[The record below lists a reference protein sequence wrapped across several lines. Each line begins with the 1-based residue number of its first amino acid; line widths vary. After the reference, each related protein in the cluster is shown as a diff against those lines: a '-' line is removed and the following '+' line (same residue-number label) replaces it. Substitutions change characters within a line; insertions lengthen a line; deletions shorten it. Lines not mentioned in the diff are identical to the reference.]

1 MSVNTFSVNLTR
13 SVGITLKAL
22 HITVGNCVTGGSVR
36 VPPDTPVRS
45 GYSLADAPKRRDAA
59 STLINVVSCGK
70 GQIGAHV
77 GAVGAGL
84 VAIGVGTTAWWWL
97 PVRAPLHISSGGGG
111 EDHCVLS
118 GNCAY

>member
-1 MSVNTFSVNLTR
+1 MSVNTFSVNLTC

-36 VPPDTPVRS
+36 VPPDTSVRS

-70 GQIGAHV
+70 GQIGAH
-77 GAVGAGL
+77 
-84 VAIGVGTTAWWWL
+84 
-97 PVRAPLHISSGGGG
+97 SCGGGG
-111 EDHCVLS
+111 GGAGSHRHRHHCLVVATS
-118 GNCAY
+118 EGATAH